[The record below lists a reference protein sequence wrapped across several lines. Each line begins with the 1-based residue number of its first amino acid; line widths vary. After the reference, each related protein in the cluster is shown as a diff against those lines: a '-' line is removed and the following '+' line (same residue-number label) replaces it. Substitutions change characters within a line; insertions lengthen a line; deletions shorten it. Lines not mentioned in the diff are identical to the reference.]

1 MHSVVRNVRLSHPN
15 SAPLP
20 MHFERRQWQ
29 HREKGK
35 RKLRLPPQVGRF
47 HTDRQVK
54 RRMVVAEYAPV
65 RRKATL
71 TALAAWESRSVYPNQ
86 SKTTQTLPT
95 TSLESAGNALARSQ
109 GESNASTTA
118 SSKVPHSPIRRLYR
132 GVICAAGIHRIFTR
146 QSGDSSNDRLRCC
159 QWNRDFAFHDDYAR
173 QQKVGDTHA
182 LWKRT

>member
-1 MHSVVRNVRLSHPN
+1 MHSVVWNADLPNPN
-15 SAPLP
+15 SSPLP
-20 MHFERRQWQ
+20 LHFERRQWQ

-47 HTDRQVK
+47 PTDRQVK
-54 RRMVVAEYAPV
+54 RRMVVVGCVPV
-65 RRKATL
+65 RQKPTHI
-71 TALAAWESRSVYPNQ
+71 ALVAWGSRSVYPNQ
-86 SKTTQTLPT
+86 SKTTRIPPT

-118 SSKVPHSPIRRLYR
+118 SSKVPHSAIRRLYR
-132 GVICAAGIHRIFTR
+132 CFVCVAGIHRIFTR
-146 QSGDSSNDRLRCC
+146 QSGGSSNDRLRRCKR
-159 QWNRDFAFHDDYAR
+159 NRDFALHDDYAR